1 MNNKST
7 TEASERRCVT
17 VDAGDSGVRADVF
30 VSEWLQISRSA
41 AAKLI
46 SSGDVTADGK
56 AVSKSAAL
64 PEGATVEAVIPA
76 PAPCEVRAEDI
87 PLDVVY
93 EDEDIIV
100 INKPQGMVVH
110 PAPGHETG
118 TLVSA
123 LLHHCGSEL
132 SGIGGVMR
140 PGIVH
145 RIDRDT
151 SGLICVAKNDAA
163 HVALSRQLE
172 DHSMHREY
180 LAILRGVMRENSGRV
195 DLPVGRSPSDR
206 KKMAVAKQGAPGA
219 RSAVTNW
226 EMTASVPGYCMCRL
240 RLETGRTHQIRVHMS
255 ALGHPVLGDEVY
267 GGTDQFTKRHPAI
280 FNGQCLH
287 AAALT
292 LAHPKDGRDITF
304 HAPPPEN
311 FRRVTE
317 LLGLTIPG
325 EEKI

>member
-1 MNNKST
+1 MNYTENKET
-7 TEASERRCVT
+7 SERRHCT
-17 VDAGDSGVRADVF
+17 VETGEAGQRADVI
-30 VSEWLQISRSA
+30 VSKWLDMSRSA

-46 SSGDVTADGK
+46 SSGDVTMDGK
-56 AVSKSAAL
+56 PLSKSAVL
-64 PEGATVEAVIPA
+64 VEGDRLEATLPA
-76 PAPCEVRAEDI
+76 PAPCRAEAEDI

-93 EDEDIIV
+93 EDGDIIV

-123 LLHHCGSEL
+123 LLHHCGDQL

-151 SGLICVAKNDAA
+151 SGLICVAKSDAA
-163 HVALSRQLE
+163 HLALSRQLE
-172 DHSMHREY
+172 DHSMHRRY
-180 LAILRGVMRENSGRV
+180 YAVLRGVMREDHGRV
-195 DLPVGRSPSDR
+195 DLPIGRSATDR
-206 KKMAVAKQGAPGA
+206 KKMAVVKAGTAGS

-226 EMTASVPGYCMCRL
+226 EMTDSVPGYCMCSL

-267 GGTDQFTKRHPAI
+267 GGIDQFTKRHPAI
-280 FNGQCLH
+280 FSGQCLH
-287 AAALT
+287 AAMLK
-292 LAHPKDGRDITF
+292 LAHPKDGSIMTF
-304 HAPPPEN
+304 FAPPPEN
-311 FRRVTE
+311 FLRTAE
-317 LLGLTIPG
+317 LLGLALPD
-325 EEKI
+325 EN